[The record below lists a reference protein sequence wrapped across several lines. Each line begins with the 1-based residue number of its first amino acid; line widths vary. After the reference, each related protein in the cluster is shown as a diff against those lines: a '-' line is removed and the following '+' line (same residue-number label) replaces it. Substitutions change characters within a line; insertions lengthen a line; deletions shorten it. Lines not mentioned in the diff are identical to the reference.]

1 MSALLLILVRIYRA
15 VLSPMYHALVGPCC
29 RFEPTC
35 SAYAEEAIRT
45 HGAWRGVWLAARRL
59 ARCHPLARAGL
70 DPVPPLAAPGP
81 GAHRVAR
88 SES

>member
-1 MSALLLILVRIYRA
+1 MSAFLLILVRLYRA

-45 HGAWRGVWLAARRL
+45 HGAWRGIWLATRRL
-59 ARCHPLARAGL
+59 LRCRPLARAGY
-70 DPVPPLAAPGP
+70 DPVPPPAAAA
-81 GAHRVAR
+81 GAAR
-88 SES
+88 STGLV